1 MLEFLALATD
11 HGITADLIERTSNA
25 SRVQETV
32 RLSMA
37 PAFLLAGIGAL
48 MNVIVSRLTWV
59 AERIERMEERLAED
73 RTPTTLRS
81 LSRLKQ
87 RRRLAQRAMILA
99 TMAAA
104 TIAMVIALLFISSF
118 ISTQI
123 GTLVALAWILAM
135 ALLISALLLFVKE
148 TLVAA
153 SAQKSDRA
161 ERKAAKQK
169 ENRAKSAA

>member
-1 MLEFLALATD
+1 MIEMLAAEA
-11 HGITADLIERTSNA
+11 GITDGLIEATSSA
-25 SRVQETV
+25 IRVQEIV
-32 RLSMA
+32 RLSLA

-48 MNVIVSRLTWV
+48 MNVIVARLTWV
-59 AERIERMEERLAED
+59 AERIERMEERLAEE
-73 RTPTTLRS
+73 RTPQTLRS

-99 TMAAA
+99 TTAAA

-118 ISTQI
+118 IKTQI
-123 GTLVALAWILAM
+123 GTIVALAWILAM
-135 ALLISALLLFVKE
+135 LFLIAGLVLFVME
-148 TLVAA
+148 TWVAA

-169 ENRAKSAA
+169 RSAK